1 MQCVKGGI
9 ANDRRTQMG
18 AEVHPHGFQDSG
30 GLRRRVHRAGVRQV
44 DGVVVMNAM
53 EIFLQVL
60 WFMFCGAAGSAIV
73 LLFWPKDK

>member
-1 MQCVKGGI
+1 M
-9 ANDRRTQMG
+9 
-18 AEVHPHGFQDSG
+18 
-30 GLRRRVHRAGVRQV
+30 
-44 DGVVVMNAM
+44 VVMNAM